1 MTTLQGVRVIEV
13 GNFMAAPFCGMQLA
27 DLGADV
33 VKVENPDGGDFTRLS
48 GPYIDG
54 ESSGFVRLN
63 RNKRSLALDLKAEA
77 GKAAFK
83 RLVARADVMI
93 ENLRPGAMRDLGFG
107 YEVLARESPNLIYL
121 SASGWGQ
128 DGPYASLPG
137 LDIMA
142 QARGGLMSITG
153 EEGGPPVKIGV
164 PVTDLACGLYG
175 ALAVVAALYARQ
187 SGAGGQHIDVSL
199 FESGVSLAVWEAGQ
213 YFATGEVPRRHGSAH
228 QRVAPYQAFRSSD
241 GYFTAGATTPKT
253 WPAFCKILDLLALE
267 NDPRFDNPT
276 IRLRNRAEL
285 VELIEQKTVAR
296 TSRAWVDALNAVGVP
311 AAPILDFAAVFSDP
325 HLNER
330 GFFSD
335 VPHTKLGPVRIM
347 RSPMRFSKTETA
359 ARTAGPLLGEH
370 SRDVLRDYGFSDDE
384 ISALERERVLS
395 ASAPTADVSR

>member
-1 MTTLQGVRVIEV
+1 MAPLTGVRVIEV

-48 GPYIDG
+48 GPYVEG
-54 ESSGFVRLN
+54 ESSGFIRLN
-63 RNKRSLALDLKAEA
+63 RNKRSLALDFKPEA

-83 RLVARADVMI
+83 RLVAHADVI
-93 ENLRPGAMRDLGFG
+93 LENLRPGAMRELGFG
-107 YEVLARESPNLIYL
+107 YEALALENPNLIYV

-128 DGPYASLPG
+128 DGPYAALPG

-153 EEGGPPVKIGV
+153 EEGGPPVKVGV

-175 ALAVVAALYARQ
+175 ALAVVAALYARRT
-187 SGAGGQHIDVSL
+187 GGGGQFIDVSL

-213 YFATGEVPRRHGSAH
+213 YFGTGEVPRRHGSAH

-253 WPAFCKILDLLALE
+253 WPAFCKTLALTELE

-276 IRLRNRAEL
+276 IRLKNRPEL
-285 VELIEQKTVAR
+285 VRLIEDKTIAR
-296 TSRAWVDALNAVGVP
+296 TSKEWVDALNAVGVP
-311 AAPILDFAAVFSDP
+311 AAPILDFAAVFTDP
-325 HLNER
+325 HLHER
-330 GFFSD
+330 GFFAD
-335 VPHTKLGPVRIM
+335 VPHRKLGPVRVM
-347 RSPMRFSKTETA
+347 RSPMRFSSTKTA
-359 ARTAGPLLGEH
+359 ARTAGPMLGEH
-370 SRDVLRDYGFSDDE
+370 SHEVLRDYGFGDDE
-384 ISALERERVLS
+384 IAALESERVI
-395 ASAPTADVSR
+395 AAAEATADV